1 MRVVPSETN
10 DGEVDCV
17 SFQLRT
23 HGLCFVSDG
32 LKSPSQA
39 SLDDHSAT
47 YWLKSLPD
55 QYFDRRVCKLV
66 LFNLIPTCI
75 RHYDCFK
82 LILACNEFS

>member
-32 LKSPSQA
+32 LKAPSQA
-39 SLDDHSAT
+39 SLMT
-47 YWLKSLPD
+47 ILRLTGLNPSLTNISID
-55 QYFDRRVCKLV
+55 VCV
-66 LFNLIPTCI
+66 N
-75 RHYDCFK
+75 
-82 LILACNEFS
+82 

>member
-32 LKSPSQA
+32 LKAPSQA

-55 QYFDRRVCKLV
+55 QYFDRRVLV
-66 LFNLIPTCI
+66 LFNLIRPAFGI
-75 RHYDCFK
+75 MIVLNSF
-82 LILACNEFS
+82 